1 MLWWV
6 FITGKKPSWEREG
19 WRGIEI
25 IQPDIG
31 YRFEEMKFS
40 VDLLSS
46 T

>member
-19 WRGIEI
+19 RRGIEI
-25 IQPDIG
+25 TQPDIG
-31 YRFEEMKFS
+31 YRYEKTKFS
-40 VDLLSS
+40 VDPLSS